1 MGILANTLRM
11 TSAILGD
18 SDFVDE
24 VLGCAQE
31 EMEKTSI
38 LHAHGVDLDQVA
50 RRVAEVLQIDSSKTW
65 TEGNRAVT
73 IRARSLLCYWAIKEL
88 GMTAV
93 AVAKRVRLSE
103 PTVLPAAERGKQLVD
118 INGWNWGSGEGRC

>member
-1 MGILANTLRM
+1 MPRQARPSAFLATVISS
-11 TSAILGD
+11 SARVRARGN
-18 SDFVDE
+18 
-24 VLGCAQE
+24 G
-31 EMEKTSI
+31 KTSI

-50 RRVAEVLQIDSSKTW
+50 RRVAEVLQIDSSKIW

-73 IRARSLLCYWAIKEL
+73 IRARSLLCYWAIKKL

-103 PTVLPAAERGKQLVD
+103 PTVLRAAERGKQLVD
-118 INGWNWGSGEGRC
+118 INGWNLV